1 MKLFPLIGTL
11 LFSAAPVQAF
21 ETYDEYV
28 NACISSEENTKL
40 CEGSAEWHSAVFVTN
55 TLCKLERRGFLT
67 AEEVTGYWEKVEL
80 DLDVNPQRGALFKEG
95 VNDVLR
101 FHPTCSIKPI
111 P

>member
-1 MKLFPLIGTL
+1 MKHLPLIGAL
-11 LFSAAPVQAF
+11 ILSAVPVQAF

-28 NACISSEENTKL
+28 KACISSEENTKL
-40 CEGSAEWHSAVFVTN
+40 CDRSAEWHSAMFVTN

-67 AEEVTGYWEKVEL
+67 AEEVTEYWEEVEL
-80 DLDVNPQRGALFKEG
+80 SPQPDNLRKEG
-95 VNDVLR
+95 VNFTLR

>member
-1 MKLFPLIGTL
+1 MKLLPLIGAL
-11 LFSAAPVQAF
+11 LLSAEPVQAF

-55 TLCKLERRGFLT
+55 TLCKLEWGGFLT
-67 AEEVTGYWEKVEL
+67 AEEVTGYWEEVEL
-80 DLDVNPQRGALFKEG
+80 SPQPDNLRKEG
-95 VNDVLR
+95 VNFMLR
-101 FHPTCSIKPI
+101 THPTCSIKPI

>member
-1 MKLFPLIGTL
+1 MKLLPLIGSL
-11 LFSAAPVQAF
+11 LISAAPVQAF

-55 TLCKLERRGFLT
+55 TLCKLEWRGSLT
-67 AEEVTGYWEKVEL
+67 AEEVTGYWEEVEL
-80 DLDVNPQRGALFKEG
+80 SPQPVNLRKEG
-95 VNDVLR
+95 VNFMLR
-101 FHPTCSIKPI
+101 THPTCSIKPI